1 MVGVRSRA
9 PRDVRKWLALDFK
22 TFGVRLAAVGSQ
34 PWEMSCHNKQVRSIS
49 TLLEPHLAFEGHLAF
64 DADLALE
71 SHFGVRFLV
80 GVRIAF
86 GVRFLVGV
94 KVVFGVKSCWLIG
107 LCLGLRCCLLYTSPS
122 PRDQRGSRMP
132 SSA

>member
-22 TFGVRLAAVGSQ
+22 MFGVRISFGVRLAAVGSQ

-49 TLLEPHLAFEGHLAF
+49 TLLELPLALEGHLAF

-71 SHFGVRFLV
+71 SHLALDFWLALELLLALDFWL
-80 GVRIAF
+80 A
-86 GVRFLVGV
+86 LE
-94 KVVFGVKSCWLIG
+94 SCLA
-107 LCLGLRCCLLYTSPS
+107 LSLA
-122 PRDQRGSRMP
+122 GSLDCVWG
-132 SSA
+132 